1 MGAPGRSH
9 RKGVTLMELAEW
21 IPDEEAARKWFEA
34 VHWPDG
40 NLACLRCGSDNVY
53 RCKHKTMPFRCRSC
67 KR

>member
-1 MGAPGRSH
+1 
-9 RKGVTLMELAEW
+9 MELAEW

-40 NLACLRCGSDNVY
+40 NLACLRCGSDNAY